1 MAGSLGSRKGR
12 GSRSGRGDS
21 ARRPSAVPTPAAPPR
36 CPRRERA
43 LPHPGPAP
51 PPAALASPPRAGSA
65 RQLPPRAPGPSPRRD
80 RTRPSGTARSR
91 ECVRAGSAGRG
102 QASVR
107 QPPLFGARGCSERPR
122 PLRRSWSPWA
132 RADGGGDI
140 LATAWLRS
148 SVHPALPTGDPR
160 ELPEGVYVPCVL
172 GGGGELRRVSCRF
185 DVVRTMLSVVAVPC
199 AALRGSFSP
208 TCDFGP

>member
-91 ECVRAGSAGRG
+91 ECVRAGRPAEARPLCVSPRS
-102 QASVR
+102 SVPVGAR
-107 QPPLFGARGCSERPR
+107 SGPGPCAVPGARGRARTEAVTFS
-122 PLRRSWSPWA
+122 RR
-132 RADGGGDI
+132 
-140 LATAWLRS
+140 
-148 SVHPALPTGDPR
+148 
-160 ELPEGVYVPCVL
+160 
-172 GGGGELRRVSCRF
+172 
-185 DVVRTMLSVVAVPC
+185 
-199 AALRGSFSP
+199 RGS
-208 TCDFGP
+208 GPQFIPRYQQVTRASCLRECTFRVCWGEGEN